1 MFKNI
6 KLSYKLILSTM
17 VFMLPICVL
26 LFFVIN
32 GYNKD
37 IDKSYNEKNGN
48 IALGTVVYL
57 TNDIIEYHNLINS
70 IRINDIERNNNS
82 IKIQQNLLKDS
93 IDNLIQKVINNCN
106 IYNDKINQNFKLQ
119 NNTNLDYSPKNL
131 QNLWEKIKKYSD
143 NYDLS
148 SLNHNIDIFYN
159 NSLLLIRFI
168 ADESGLVLDPDLDS
182 YYLMDLSVLVI
193 PRMQIDLGK
202 INNIIN
208 SSYSNGI
215 IYDFD
220 ANKVKIL
227 KDIIFNED
235 IKRIERDINTSILED
250 KNYYSTSPTLAKHLN
265 SFLKKYK
272 NDLGIYERELEDWYS
287 GNSDINDDELFHNL
301 LFLSRKT
308 LNSTN
313 DLWNVINQEFNIL
326 LDMRIDY
333 YKNYRNIVLLSSGI
347 AFIIAIILILFI
359 SKQIS
364 RYLGI
369 VTDIAVEIAEGNID
383 KAVNDLK
390 NDDKLK
396 VFKKFSE
403 SEIQVKDEILI
414 LFKAIQKMTLNL
426 SSLLLQVSK
435 SGNIVS
441 KSSFSIISSA
451 RDIEATVTEQAALT
465 NQVNATSN
473 DISKTSTELALTME
487 FITESF
493 HNNAMML
500 IEGLNKLNEIK
511 KNISDLFNSTND
523 ISQKLEIIK
532 SKVAGIGTVITTITK
547 VANQT
552 NLVSLNASIEAERA
566 GAFGTG
572 FAVVAREIRRLADQT
587 SIAALNIED
596 MINDMQIAVTE
607 SGDTIVSYMEN
618 AKNSTEKTSN
628 IIDQISSVI
637 DKTNELPEKI
647 FLANLAMK
655 QQSESAIQINDS
667 MTQLNIAAIQTRNT
681 IIEFNSA
688 TEKLND
694 AVKGLNDELC
704 KFSLEL

>member
-48 IALGTVVYL
+48 IALGSVVDL

-70 IRINDIERNNNS
+70 IRINDIERNNNT

-93 IDNLIQKVINNCN
+93 IDNLIQKVIKNCN
-106 IYNDKINQNFKLQ
+106 IYNNKINQNIKLQ

-131 QNLWEKIKKYSD
+131 QNLWENIKKYSE

-272 NDLGIYERELEDWYS
+272 NDLGIYERELENWYS

-301 LFLSRKT
+301 LLLSRKT

-364 RYLGI
+364 RYLGV
-369 VTDIAVEIAEGNID
+369 VTDIAVEIADGNID